1 MHRIDSPNARPNLNG
16 PGKTGFSDNTDLSGQ
31 DATYLSPDWFNAV
44 QEELAG
50 VVEASGAALNKGNN
64 GQLLTA
70 LHAIFASDAQL
81 TEVDSR
87 LTAAI
92 TALSAATQQAI
103 IDERNRLYPIGTGL
117 YIVYDDNNPADT
129 LGWGTWQLVSKGRAL
144 VGLTDDP
151 VAPTWTQTVG
161 GTAGEYEHT
170 LTVDELAGHHHSTA
184 PYNKF
189 AARAIEA
196 LSNGDAATDV
206 GGSGFGITVASADN
220 FNPETEMQVADI
232 SPEQWL
238 SMTESG
244 AGGGQPHNNVQP
256 SFVVAV
262 WRRVG

>member
-1 MHRIDSPNARPNLNG
+1 MHRIDSPNARPNVNG

-151 VAPTWTQTVG
+151 VAPT
-161 GTAGEYEHT
+161 
-170 LTVDELAGHHHSTA
+170 
-184 PYNKF
+184 
-189 AARAIEA
+189 AARTIGGEMGNATA
-196 LSNGDAATDV
+196 TLSAQNLAPHAHGQTWGVAGIGESPAVDPENTGDTDGYVTTTDYVQTAAGKKRVQT
-206 GGSGFGITVASADN
+206 ASAGTGEP
-220 FNPETEMQVADI
+220 FSILP
-232 SPEQWL
+232 
-238 SMTESG
+238 
-244 AGGGQPHNNVQP
+244 P